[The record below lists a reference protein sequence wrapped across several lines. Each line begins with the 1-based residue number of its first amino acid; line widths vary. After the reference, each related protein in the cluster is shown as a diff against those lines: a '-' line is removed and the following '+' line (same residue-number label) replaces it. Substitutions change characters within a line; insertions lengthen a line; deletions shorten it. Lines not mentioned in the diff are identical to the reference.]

1 MTRRAWAGMALLLS
15 LLVTEIA
22 TAQQVVAGSVMPT
35 EPSGPV
41 FLVGAGFAVA
51 HINCQFCEQDFPYRK
66 AASGLGSIGYRV
78 NRRAIVAGEVFRIP
92 IDTESGRL
100 RTWHVDVVTQFRP
113 WVARGLFV
121 KGGAGMAFVRNWI
134 DVVGTA
140 PVTSKALSIVIGA
153 GWEFRP
159 AARVGYQFL
168 ATQHATALG
177 DVQTSM
183 GEAQNVLGNF
193 WSVGAALVIR

>member
-1 MTRRAWAGMALLLS
+1 MSGT
-15 LLVTEIA
+15 VTSI
-22 TAQQVVAGSVMPT
+22 

-41 FLVGAGFAVA
+41 FLAGASFAVA

-100 RTWHVDVVTQFRP
+100 RTWHVDVVAQYRP
-113 WVARGLFV
+113 WAARGLFV

-134 DVVGTA
+134 DVAGTA
-140 PVTSKALSIVIGA
+140 PVTSKALSIVMGA

-177 DVQTSM
+177 DVQTSL

-193 WSVGAALVIR
+193 WSIGAALVIR